1 MGLIRLFDCYKEWD
15 YGWDVYLIL
24 GQFKK
29 FNLFDVTFHQSMY
42 MDWEPNVSLEISLFS
57 GSVFSFRIEIY
68 SLIFYCNFITYRC
81 PSDLSYTRQ

>member
-1 MGLIRLFDCYKEWD
+1 MGLIRLFDWYKGWD

-29 FNLFDVTFHQSMY
+29 FNLFEATFSQSMC
-42 MDWEPNVSLEISLFS
+42 MDWEPNVSLRVSLFS

-68 SLIFYCNFITYRC
+68 SLVFYCDFITYRC
-81 PSDLSYTRQ
+81 PMDLLYTRE

>member
-1 MGLIRLFDCYKEWD
+1 MGLIRLFDFYKEWD

-42 MDWEPNVSLEISLFS
+42 MDWEPNVSLGISLFS

-68 SLIFYCNFITYRC
+68 SLTFYCNFISYRC